1 MKFLCSNCKAKYQI
15 PDEKIAGRTLK
26 MDCRRCSTPIVIRG
40 DLGVPDDA
48 EELAPEPQEPART
61 GPRGGAPASASASVA
76 GARRPATAARPLGAS
91 TGGSNVGPHPTA
103 SSRTTGRGAL
113 GADFRRNVG
122 AAAEPP
128 RAVTPLDQW
137 HVAIND
143 VPVGPMKRDEISRK
157 IAAGAVTGESLA
169 WREGFDD
176 WRPLREI
183 PELAALMRRAT
194 QADSDRPPARGAPRA
209 PAPRAPAPRPAGAST
224 ARPVSPASVRPA
236 ARSNVVAIGGR
247 LGASAA
253 PAIDADELADGDE
266 PSLGDSEATTVA
278 NAADLGLADFGS
290 FGAKDAAKAKAKPDH
305 APIAKAAP
313 EAAEADPFPSAKPA
327 RSEPAKPA
335 KPPSGAFKPI
345 PPPASAGLGVPPK
358 PAAVAAPA
366 AKAETDR
373 GSFAPPPAQAAAP
386 LFSPPAAAPVVPV
399 TTVAAPEKPR
409 ERALPIGA
417 LMGIG
422 FAMAA
427 GAVLMY
433 AVVQRFVLA
442 PPATETPVVAT
453 ATVVPTVG
461 GPETQHVAD
470 VDVETTPPPELP
482 TDPVAPPTT
491 PTETTPVADTA
502 THHSTTST
510 GTGAHSATKAPT
522 TTATT
527 PPSTTGSSRFDQFA
541 DEGSGPA
548 AIPVG
553 PTEGHHTSDGP
564 TASRTELTEAQISEV
579 RRREQRS
586 LQTCWET
593 AIRGMRDVGDVRMDI
608 DITIGASGTVTS
620 ARARG
625 PGVGT
630 LSECIEQRVRRWRF
644 PASSEPTQLTFPV
657 VFSGQ

>member
-48 EELAPEPQEPART
+48 EEVGEELHEPAGRSA
-61 GPRGGAPASASASVA
+61 PRAGGAAASP
-76 GARRPATAARPLGAS
+76 GGRRPVPAGRPLGTAAQGVGA
-91 TGGSNVGPHPTA
+91 GGSNVGPHPAA

-113 GADFRRNVG
+113 GADFRRNV
-122 AAAEPP
+122 ATAAEPA

-143 VPVGPMKRDEISRK
+143 VPVGPMKRDEIARK

-183 PELAALMRRAT
+183 PELAALMRRAA
-194 QADSDRPPARGAPRA
+194 QAESERPPARGAPRA

-224 ARPVSPASVRPA
+224 ARPVAPASARPA

-253 PAIDADELADGDE
+253 PAIDADDLADGSE
-266 PSLGDSEATTVA
+266 SLLGDSEPTTVA
-278 NAADLGLADFGS
+278 SAADLGLADFGN
-290 FGAKDAAKAKAKPDH
+290 FAAKDAPKAKAKPDP
-305 APIAKAAP
+305 APLAKSASEPARVEAP
-313 EAAEADPFPSAKPA
+313 KAAKPA
-327 RSEPAKPA
+327 SGPFKPA
-335 KPPSGAFKPI
+335 PVSA
-345 PPPASAGLGVPPK
+345 AVAGLGIPPK
-358 PAAVAAPA
+358 PAA
-366 AKAETDR
+366 
-373 GSFAPPPAQAAAP
+373 
-386 LFSPPAAAPVVPV
+386 AAAPVAQ
-399 TTVAAPEKPR
+399 AAPEPAL
-409 ERALPIGA
+409 ERGSFTPPPPAAIAPAPVVAPVSAAPVSAASVSAPAHERRGGGLPIGA
-417 LMGIG
+417 MMGIG

-433 AVVQRFVLA
+433 AVVQRYVLA
-442 PPATETPVVAT
+442 PPTAPVVAT
-453 ATVVPTVG
+453 TTVAPTVG
-461 GPETQHVAD
+461 GPETQHVAP
-470 VDVETTPPPELP
+470 VDVEAPPPLAP
-482 TDPVAPPTT
+482 TEDVEPVAEPTT
-491 PTETTPVADTA
+491 PTAETPVR
-502 THHSTTST
+502 HT
-510 GTGAHSATKAPT
+510 GGTTGAHSSTKAPT
-522 TTATT
+522 TTATPTTTTT
-527 PPSTTGSSRFDQFA
+527 PTGSSRFDQFA

-548 AIPVG
+548 PIA
-553 PTEGHHTSDGP
+553 TSSTTTHHTDAPS
-564 TASRTELTEAQISEV
+564 AARTELTEAQISEV

-608 DITIGASGTVTS
+608 DITIGASGSVTT

-630 LSECIEQRVRRWRF
+630 LSDCIEQRVRRWRF